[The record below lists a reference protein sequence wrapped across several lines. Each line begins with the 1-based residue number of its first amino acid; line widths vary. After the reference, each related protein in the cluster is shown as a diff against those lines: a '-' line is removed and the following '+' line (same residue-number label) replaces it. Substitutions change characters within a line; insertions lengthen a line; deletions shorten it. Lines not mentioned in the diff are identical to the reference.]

1 MPPTENGTSSNGTI
15 FSGLPWWVR
24 SLAVVGFPVMAAAYL
39 TWLVGQALPSKLEA
53 VQLKANEIYTLEYQ
67 HNTTFLQNWSKQD
80 DTNAELISIAR
91 ATCVNAAKDETARNR
106 CLGR

>member
-1 MPPTENGTSSNGTI
+1 MANGDTNGTNLW
-15 FSGLPWWVR
+15 SGMPWWVR

-39 TWLVGQALPSKLEA
+39 TWLVGQAIPTRLDA
-53 VQLKANEIYTLEYQ
+53 VQLQVSDVQELAIQ

-80 DTNAELISIAR
+80 ANNAELISIAR